1 MFLIEYDNGLFVNA
15 NDINWVGI
23 TASDSRFTLKGDVQ
37 SVFTIGK
44 DHCKT
49 FFNHL
54 QALNDNITNIE
65 SCWHK
70 LNT

>member
-15 NDINWVGI
+15 NEISWVDVKAGS
-23 TASDSRFTLKGDVQ
+23 ARFTLKGESSNIYAV
-37 SVFTIGK
+37 GA

-54 QALNDNITNIE
+54 QALNDNIANIE
-65 SCWHK
+65 SCWNK